1 MTSPDQSPAKR
12 TVRVDLG
19 ERSYDILIG
28 PGLIATAANENA
40 TRLTGRRMAVITDE
54 HVAPLYLEP
63 LMASLKAKE
72 IEAVSLVLPAGEKTK
87 SFEHLIPVCEA
98 ILGARFEAAR

>member
-1 MTSPDQSPAKR
+1 MTSASPSAAKR

-19 ERSYDILIG
+19 DRSYDILIG
-28 PGLIATAANENA
+28 PGLIATAAGEIA
-40 TRLTGRRMAVITDE
+40 ARLKGRGMAVITDE

-72 IEAVSLVLPAGEKTK
+72 DGGCSLLSCLPVKR
-87 SFEHLIPVCEA
+87 
-98 ILGARFEAAR
+98 ARASNI